1 MGKKLGST
9 ALLAGTAAVFALTA
23 PAIGQGLLGGGS
35 LSYGLVSELRVN
47 DNLGLAD
54 PSPGVSTLWDN
65 RFTLGFLSETPVSQ
79 FRFDTGATLRASI
92 LPGQPLDATLDD
104 PFAMVSYTWDGPN
117 SRLEADASYRKV
129 DLTFA
134 DPLRLI
140 GDGEIEDTDLI
151 VDTGSRTTTAAN
163 LSFEHGLNDP
173 LGFGFDLGY
182 QGLQYAG
189 TTDPGLFDSRTYSAS
204 AFTRFRFSPVAEGR
218 LTASWEEY
226 DADDATQTNRE
237 TLGLIAGLSYE
248 IDPITLFEA
257 SLGYE
262 RITQTTN
269 LPSTATQQG
278 LSGSFGLTRDM
289 RNGAAGLV
297 FESNLGINGRRNT
310 LTASRMIELPTGSL
324 DASLGVSVGPSGT
337 FLPVGSLDYVYE
349 LPRGAITASLN
360 HSLGTNT
367 LGNDVATT
375 SGAIGYRAD
384 INALSSLSFEAD
396 FASVADLGA
405 TPVDRTTLASL
416 RASYSR
422 ELTETLDLTG
432 GYEYRF
438 RTETGATRRSSN
450 EIFLVLEYTFDE
462 QP

>member
-1 MGKKLGST
+1 VGKKLGST
-9 ALLAGTAAVFALTA
+9 AVLAGTTAVLALA
-23 PAIGQGLLGGGS
+23 VPAIGQDLLGGGS
-35 LSYGLVSELRVN
+35 LSYGLESEIRMN

-79 FRFDTGATLRASI
+79 FRFDTGATLRASA

-134 DPLRLI
+134 DPLLLI
-140 GDGEIEDTDLI
+140 EDGTLEDTDLI
-151 VDTGSRTTTAAN
+151 VDSGSRTTTAAS
-163 LSFEHGLNDP
+163 LFFEHGLNDP
-173 LGFGFDLGY
+173 LGFGVDLDY
-182 QGLQYAG
+182 RGLQYSD
-189 TTDPGLFDSRTYSAS
+189 TTDPGLFDSRTLSAA

-218 LTASWEEY
+218 LTASWEDY
-226 DADDATQTNRE
+226 DADDADETNRE
-237 TLGLIAGLSYE
+237 TLGLTAGLTYE
-248 IDPITLFEA
+248 FDPITLFEA
-257 SLGYE
+257 SLGYA
-262 RITQTTN
+262 RITETTN
-269 LPSTATQQG
+269 LPSTTVQDG
-278 LSGSFGLTRDM
+278 LSGSLGLTRDM

-297 FESNLGINGRRNT
+297 LESNLGINGRRNT
-310 LTASRMIELPTGSL
+310 LTASRMVELPTGSL
-324 DASLGVSVGPSGT
+324 DASLGVTVGPSGT
-337 FLPVGSLDYVYE
+337 FRPVGSLDYVYD
-349 LPRGAITASLN
+349 LPRGTITASLN

-375 SGAIGYRAD
+375 GGSVGYRTD
-384 INALSSLSFEAD
+384 INAVSSLSFEAD

-405 TPVDRTTLASL
+405 APVDRTTLASL
-416 RASYSR
+416 RASYSH

-432 GYEYRF
+432 GYEYRV
-438 RTETGATRRSSN
+438 RTETGASRRSSN